1 MLRAIIGGLTLVVAT
16 FGAAPANETI
26 DPNAL
31 DAPDHLREVLA
42 APKAYAQDRSAR
54 CVPVENRQMTIAS
67 ARGHGL
73 DIENFSEV
81 ETAAFLKA
89 FNALKPESNFV
100 ATKMFAAVGRDRAY
114 VFFESGKDLCTTPS
128 PLHRAGYKRL
138 AKQALGDGA

>member
-16 FGAAPANETI
+16 FGAAPANETM
-26 DPNAL
+26 DPDPF
-31 DAPDHLREVLA
+31 DAANHLREVLA
-42 APKAYAQDRSAR
+42 APEADAQDRSAR
-54 CVPVENRQMTIAS
+54 CVPVENRRMTIAS

-89 FNALKPESNFV
+89 FNAQKPESNFV
-100 ATKMFAAVGRDRAY
+100 ATKMFAVVGRDRAY

-128 PLHRAGYKRL
+128 PLHRAGYRRL
-138 AKQALGDGA
+138 AKRAQGDGA

>member
-26 DPNAL
+26 DPNAF
-31 DAPDHLREVLA
+31 DAGDRLQEVLA
-42 APKAYAQDRSAR
+42 APKADAQDRSAR
-54 CVPVENRQMTIAS
+54 CVPVESRRVTIAS

-89 FNALKPESNFV
+89 FNAQKPESNFV

-138 AKQALGDGA
+138 AKQAQGDGA

>member
-16 FGAAPANETI
+16 FGAAPANETM
-26 DPNAL
+26 DPDPF
-31 DAPDHLREVLA
+31 DAADHLLEVLA

-54 CVPVENRQMTIAS
+54 CVPVENRRVTIAS

-89 FNALKPESNFV
+89 FNAQKPESNFV

-128 PLHRAGYKRL
+128 PLHRAGYRRL
-138 AKQALGDGA
+138 AKQAQGDGA

>member
-26 DPNAL
+26 DPNAV

-73 DIENFSEV
+73 IGCGCGGWNDHNDIWSV
-81 ETAAFLKA
+81 RSWS
-89 FNALKPESNFV
+89 P
-100 ATKMFAAVGRDRAY
+100 
-114 VFFESGKDLCTTPS
+114 PS
-128 PLHRAGYKRL
+128 HQSHPQLRSS
-138 AKQALGDGA
+138 